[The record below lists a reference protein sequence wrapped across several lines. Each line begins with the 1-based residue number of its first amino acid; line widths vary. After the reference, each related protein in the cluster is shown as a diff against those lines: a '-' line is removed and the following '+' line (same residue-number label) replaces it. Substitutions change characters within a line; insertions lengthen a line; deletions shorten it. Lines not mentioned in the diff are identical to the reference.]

1 MACAVREPLWPPQY
15 DAGSFVLFFLF
26 SGSGFLTIARLRGD
40 DELTILRYHPTVS
53 APIEDDS
60 CIRTD

>member
-1 MACAVREPLWPPQY
+1 MCGESTIVTPQY
-15 DAGSFVLFFLF
+15 DAVPFYVFF
-26 SGSGFLTIARLRGD
+26 SGSGLRIGIRLRGD